1 MMCNLGISFCFHHL
15 LLFCRGEGIPLLEE
29 RDVCARGKD
38 CRCGES
44 PPGILIEE
52 NEQEDGG

>member
-1 MMCNLGISFCFHHL
+1 VTLESAFVFIICYYFAGG
-15 LLFCRGEGIPLLEE
+15 RGYSSSRNEMS
-29 RDVCARGKD
+29 VHAGKD

-44 PPGILIEE
+44 PPGVVVEE